1 MTIQER
7 EATNTLRYVE
17 GRIEEQSAQLQALQA
32 GQQQLQS
39 DMNKGFQEVNSR
51 LDSRTDGIESRL
63 NARITESENRVNAR
77 IVESENRV
85 NARITEVETRM
96 DDRITALETR
106 MEAGFAELRASVKEA
121 NRRIDRVFYTLVGM
135 GGTLLVGMAI
145 TLIRTFI
152 SGS

>member
-39 DMNKGFQEVNSR
+39 DMNKGFQEVNAR

-63 NARITESENRVNAR
+63 NARI
-77 IVESENRV
+77 VESENRL

-106 MEAGFAELRASVKEA
+106 TEAGFAELRASNKET
-121 NRRIDRVFYTLVGM
+121 NRRIDRIFYTLVGM

>member
-39 DMNKGFQEVNSR
+39 DMNKGFQEVNAR

-63 NARITESENRVNAR
+63 NARIAESENRL
-77 IVESENRV
+77 

-106 MEAGFAELRASVKEA
+106 VEAGLTESRASNKET
-121 NRRIDRVFYTLVGM
+121 NRRIDRIFYTLVGM

-152 SGS
+152 SGG

>member
-39 DMNKGFQEVNSR
+39 DMNKGFQEVNAR

-63 NARITESENRVNAR
+63 NAR

>member
-39 DMNKGFQEVNSR
+39 DMNKGFQEVNAR

-63 NARITESENRVNAR
+63 NARI
-77 IVESENRV
+77 VESENRL

-106 MEAGFAELRASVKEA
+106 TEAGFAELRASVKET

>member
-39 DMNKGFQEVNSR
+39 DMNKGFQEVNAR

-63 NARITESENRVNAR
+63 NARITALENR
-77 IVESENRV
+77 
-85 NARITEVETRM
+85 M
-96 DDRITALETR
+96 D
-106 MEAGFAELRASVKEA
+106 AGLAELRASNEKT
-121 NRRIDRVFYTLVGM
+121 NDRINKLLYIGLAVVATGVVNLAVTLS
-135 GGTLLVGMAI
+135 LRFL
-145 TLIRTFI
+145 
-152 SGS
+152 

>member
-39 DMNKGFQEVNSR
+39 DMNKGFQEVNAR

-63 NARITESENRVNAR
+63 NARI
-77 IVESENRV
+77 VESENRL

-96 DDRITALETR
+96 DDRITALENR
-106 MEAGFAELRASVKEA
+106 MDAGLAELRASNEKT
-121 NRRIDRVFYTLVGM
+121 NDRINKLLYIGLAVVATGVVNLAVTLS
-135 GGTLLVGMAI
+135 LRFL
-145 TLIRTFI
+145 
-152 SGS
+152 